1 MEMKVKQGVRLNC
14 KQLKLSHLTK
24 YYCTIMIFVVLN
36 MKNEILDGKFA
47 SIMMIYHHT
56 NFHIPKRSGLLDTVK
71 EWQVKYRRFVVT
83 MFVITADKEMR
94 NSRVKQLQ

>member
-1 MEMKVKQGVRLNC
+1 
-14 KQLKLSHLTK
+14 
-24 YYCTIMIFVVLN
+24 